1 MPSDLDCL
9 QHHEGRAKDRMRT
22 PKGEH
27 TCDYRVRDG
36 QNWEKYQKS
45 EKEKSEVEVKL
56 AMVEEQM
63 GGNLEILAGELEKEK
78 LETRRLNRLIRS
90 VMATDL
96 GTTILEKYELE
107 RRLEKVQ
114 EETNDKVEASFQA
127 GIKFALNQE
136 FIKAEALER
145 GEGTSCK
152 GRAAEVGEGRRRR
165 SARENTTESSVRWCW
180 QRSKEGRHSFGRH
193 RLDVSWT
200 SSLHFTNTITLL
212 MYAFVFWIN
221 LF

>member
-1 MPSDLDCL
+1 
-9 QHHEGRAKDRMRT
+9 MRT

-136 FIKAEALER
+136 FINAEEREERELAAKVEQLKLER
-145 GEGTSCK
+145 GEEEEARGRIRRKAQCVGAGRGVRRDGT
-152 GRAAEVGEGRRRR
+152 R
-165 SARENTTESSVRWCW
+165 SVDIA
-180 QRSKEGRHSFGRH
+180 
-193 RLDVSWT
+193 
-200 SSLHFTNTITLL
+200 
-212 MYAFVFWIN
+212 
-221 LF
+221 